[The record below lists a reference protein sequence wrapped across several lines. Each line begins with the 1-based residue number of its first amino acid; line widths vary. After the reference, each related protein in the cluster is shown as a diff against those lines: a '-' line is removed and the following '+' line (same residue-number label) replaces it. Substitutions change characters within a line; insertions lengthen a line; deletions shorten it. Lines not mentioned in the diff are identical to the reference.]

1 MNSILMID
9 HWEIWDV
16 YKALLAVGAGII
28 LGLEREMKDK
38 VAGLKTITIICLGAA
53 LFGILSY
60 RIGGENNPTQ
70 IAAYVVSGV
79 GFIGA
84 GAIFKDGLTISGLT
98 TAGIIWL
105 AAAVGLSIGFGEF
118 YLAATFM
125 AGSLIIIFI
134 TPFINKLFR
143 SKKIIRQLQLVIARE
158 QVEVKADI
166 FSALKKEGVIV
177 EIKKITLKDDMLEIL
192 LEIVFTEDKTKWIQD
207 YLLSNKS
214 IYLFSF

>member
-1 MNSILMID
+1 MID
-9 HWEIWDV
+9 HWEIFDV
-16 YKALLAVGAGII
+16 YKALLAVAAGII

-60 RIGGENNPTQ
+60 KIGGDSNPTQ

-84 GAIFKDGLTISGLT
+84 GAIFKDGFSISGLT

-105 AAAVGLSIGFGEF
+105 AAAVGLAIGFGEF

-125 AGSLIIIFI
+125 AASLLIIFI
-134 TPFINKLFR
+134 TPYINKL
-143 SKKIIRQLQLVIARE
+143 SKT
-158 QVEVKADI
+158 
-166 FSALKKEGVIV
+166 
-177 EIKKITLKDDMLEIL
+177 KKITRQLVFTISHEDAGKKEEIIAGLQRLSITAEERKISLKDEL
-192 LEIVFTEDKTKWIQD
+192 LELSVEIIVAEEKM
-207 YLLSNKS
+207 KS
-214 IYLFSF
+214 IQNFLLENKYIKAFSY

>member
-1 MNSILMID
+1 MMD

-16 YKALLAVGAGII
+16 YKALLAVAAGII

-84 GAIFKDGLTISGLT
+84 GAIFKDGFSISGLT

-125 AGSLIIIFI
+125 AGSLIIIFS

-143 SKKIIRQLQLVIARE
+143 SKKVTRQLQLVITSE
-158 QVEVKADI
+158 IISVKAEI
-166 FSALKKEGVIV
+166 ISALDKQGVIV
-177 EIKKITLKDDMLEIL
+177 EEKKITLKEDVLEISM
-192 LEIVFTEDKTKWIQD
+192 EIVLTEDKIKWIEE
-207 YLLSNKS
+207 YLLNNKS
-214 IYLFSF
+214 ISSFSF

>member
-1 MNSILMID
+1 MQD
-9 HWEIWDV
+9 HWEMADV
-16 YKALLAVGAGII
+16 YKALMAIAAGII

-60 RIGGENNPTQ
+60 RIGGTANPTT

-84 GAIFKDGLTISGLT
+84 GAIFKDGFSISGLT

-105 AAAVGLSIGFGEF
+105 AAAVGLSIGFGEY

-134 TPFINKLFR
+134 TPFINTISGTKKLTR
-143 SKKIIRQLQLVIARE
+143 QLVITFYKDKFEYKDELIAAVRAAGIQIE
-158 QVEVKADI
+158 ER
-166 FSALKKEGVIV
+166 
-177 EIKKITLKDDMLEIL
+177 KITLKDDKLEVVLEIIL
-192 LEIVFTEDKTKWIQD
+192 PEEKIKALQQL
-207 YLLSNKS
+207 LLSDGH
-214 IYLFSF
+214 IIAFSY